1 MVDVKLLIFELI
13 KLGVFLYGVKIVYV
27 NEDVEVFKIDEVFV
41 IMGSFMMVNGELM
54 VIVICW
60 YVLRENE
67 YVYILIDN
75 VVVRFG

>member
-60 YVLRENE
+60 YVLRNG

>member
-13 KLGVFLYGVKIVYV
+13 KLGIFLYGVKIVYV

-60 YVLRENE
+60 YVLRNG

>member
-27 NEDVEVFKIDEVFV
+27 NEDVDVFKIDEVFV

-60 YVLRENE
+60 YVLRNG